1 MIDTVPRPR
10 PPHLVRQVTRHG
22 AVVWYVRVGKGQ
34 RIRLRK
40 DYGTPEFEAEYQ
52 AAISGTAQPAR
63 NEHRKSRVAVL
74 AGRTLSRKHVVDQ
87 VLVGDPPATRE
98 HLQAGHCN
106 SG

>member
-10 PPHLVRQVTRHG
+10 PPYLVRQVTRHG

-63 NEHRKSRVAVL
+63 TSSVRAGSLSWLVERYRESTSTRWRPAGNARTSSSR
-74 AGRTLSRKHVVDQ
+74 
-87 VLVGDPPATRE
+87 
-98 HLQAGHCN
+98 
-106 SG
+106 